1 MCGIIYRVKQFSES
15 VSLIIWKGETQMKM
29 FYEDPTVE
37 VMLLDVVDVITA
49 SIDDLPGIDEYGGR
63 GGANLFE

>member
-1 MCGIIYRVKQFSES
+1 
-15 VSLIIWKGETQMKM
+15 MKM

-49 SIDDLPGIDEYGGR
+49 SSEHSGGDIPSDDYSNGR
-63 GGANLFE
+63 GNLFE